1 MARSA
6 YSLETAVALAKIQM
20 PNPYLRAINKLESL
34 SVSPQNNFQL
44 MACSVNDSRA
54 LWEVLLPCLST
65 VI

>member
-6 YSLETAVALAKIQM
+6 YSLEIAMNFTKIQM
-20 PNPYLRAINKLESL
+20 PNPYLRAIHKLESL
-34 SVSPQNNFQL
+34 SVKLQNNFQL
-44 MACSVNDSRA
+44 MACSLNDSRA